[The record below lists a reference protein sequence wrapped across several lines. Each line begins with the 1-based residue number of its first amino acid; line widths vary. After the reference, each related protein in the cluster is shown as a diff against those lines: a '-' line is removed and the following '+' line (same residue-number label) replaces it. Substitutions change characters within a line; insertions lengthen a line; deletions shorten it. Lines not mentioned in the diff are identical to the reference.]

1 MASQAGT
8 SSTKRRRSP
17 GKPAPP
23 APASRAIEVTPARAA
38 VLAACFAALVAAAP
52 LLPGF
57 TDVAM
62 ARWSCWGAAAFLVLW
77 GLALPFLGRRF
88 GGERSG
94 TFTIEIN
101 LRPQHYVQ
109 ACAHLTI
116 YTYWA
121 GYWQGVR
128 DVAPLIAA
136 QIAFAYGLDSLLSW
150 SRRGRST
157 LGFGPFPIIFS
168 TNLFLWFKPEW
179 FYLQFLMVT
188 VGFCAREFIRWNRDG
203 RSVHIFNP
211 SSLPLSLFSIGLILT
226 QNTGLTFGQEI
237 ASTQLYPP
245 HMYLVIFLVSLPGQL
260 LFGVSS
266 MTVSAVATTYA
277 LIALDSFVLGL
288 HVFESPTIPIAVF
301 LGMHLLFTD
310 PSTSPRTEP
319 GRIIYGVLYGTSVFA
334 LYVILER
341 LGVPTFYDKLL
352 PVPILNLLAGA
363 IDRAAQ
369 SAWLKPFDP
378 RAIGAALSPRG
389 RRAAYTALWAVVF
402 GASHLVT
409 ANATTLARGD
419 ALLTDGR
426 LEEAMGQYR
435 ELTSRAPERFD
446 GHNKLGFVL
455 MRTGRAQEALVSIQR
470 SLQLEPSNAE
480 AHNNLGL
487 ALMQVG
493 RSQEAVE
500 SLRKAAELNPRY
512 AEARYNL
519 GHSLIA
525 AGRPAEA
532 VSAFREA
539 IRLQADW
546 APALASL
553 AWLEATEPE
562 GVRNPSDAVA
572 LATRAAE
579 VTARR
584 DARVLDALAAAYA
597 AAGRFGEAVET
608 AQAAAAVAGST
619 TPDLARQI
627 EERLKLYRAGRPLV
641 AGR

>member
-94 TFTIEIN
+94 TFAIEIN

-266 MTVSAVATTYA
+266 MTVTRIASLTILVLCAGGSA
-277 LIALDSFVLGL
+277 S
-288 HVFESPTIPIAVF
+288 
-301 LGMHLLFTD
+301 
-310 PSTSPRTEP
+310 
-319 GRIIYGVLYGTSVFA
+319 
-334 LYVILER
+334 
-341 LGVPTFYDKLL
+341 K
-352 PVPILNLLAGA
+352 A
-363 IDRAAQ
+363 IC
-369 SAWLKPFDP
+369 
-378 RAIGAALSPRG
+378 GAAP
-389 RRAAYTALWAVVF
+389 
-402 GASHLVT
+402 
-409 ANATTLARGD
+409 
-419 ALLTDGR
+419 
-426 LEEAMGQYR
+426 
-435 ELTSRAPERFD
+435 
-446 GHNKLGFVL
+446 
-455 MRTGRAQEALVSIQR
+455 
-470 SLQLEPSNAE
+470 
-480 AHNNLGL
+480 
-487 ALMQVG
+487 
-493 RSQEAVE
+493 
-500 SLRKAAELNPRY
+500 
-512 AEARYNL
+512 
-519 GHSLIA
+519 
-525 AGRPAEA
+525 
-532 VSAFREA
+532 
-539 IRLQADW
+539 
-546 APALASL
+546 
-553 AWLEATEPE
+553 ATERWPT
-562 GVRNPSDAVA
+562 G
-572 LATRAAE
+572 
-579 VTARR
+579 
-584 DARVLDALAAAYA
+584 
-597 AAGRFGEAVET
+597 G
-608 AQAAAAVAGST
+608 
-619 TPDLARQI
+619 
-627 EERLKLYRAGRPLV
+627 
-641 AGR
+641 